1 MDIKIQDLM
10 VSSGVGFGTSGAR
23 GLADNMTGFV
33 ERSGMRKFIS
43 VVLLWSCVVG
53 AASAGELAGVR
64 FEQSSHGYQVQV
76 YEGTPYL
83 WLGMQVVGLTADIE
97 PSAQHKLMLLWG
109 SKNDQRQA
117 VVSINGLRQRI
128 AGGGYDGFQWLAVP
142 IGDKVEGERYE
153 IVLRPVPADVPQG
166 FVSQVRLVTS
176 DVNAES
182 LSKQLPNGV
191 KKIEFFTPPARKLTD
206 EERALWDPSPKK
218 PDWKR
223 AERSARIAGIALSKV
238 QRWLH
243 ETCLPVRDARTGL
256 FRGRGGQWN
265 YRDTAADCYPFYV
278 WAAFFTDK
286 EVLDGVMIDTLKA
299 EQRLCNHLDRLPVNY
314 DMDKQTK
321 IDMSFDAMIFGASEY
336 AKDGLVPIVELT
348 GPNYPWFDRMRG
360 LVDDIFKHA
369 RCETKYGNIPS
380 TNVEVN
386 GELLQILPRLYCM
399 TGEDKYLDWAHRMA
413 DHYLLG
419 GGFIPS
425 RLSDHGCE
433 IIGGLGLLYAID
445 RKAQPA
451 KCEQYKPHM
460 KYMFDEILRRGT
472 NSDGIIIQKLH
483 DTPGPHDSAST
494 GDGWGYDFVGFK
506 DFDLAEGTTL
516 YSKPIH
522 LALSNLLKPRYEN
535 YNWGHSS
542 RDNIADS
549 VEGGLYLLY
558 YQPVAEGFVWADR
571 VIERTLVDH
580 ADADRLWGTHKLEAN
595 TVRTVLIHT
604 MLHTQ
609 NTIARPWRQGL
620 QLGAAPCADG
630 ICIYMAC
637 DKPYEGRLEFDIP
650 RHRLYMGFGR
660 DWPRMNTVPEWF
672 TVEPDE
678 TPYDVTT
685 ETTKSHTSRSYTG
698 RQLHEGLPIKLQPGQ
713 PLGMVV
719 KARPGN
725 R

>member
-1 MDIKIQDLM
+1 
-10 VSSGVGFGTSGAR
+10 
-23 GLADNMTGFV
+23 
-33 ERSGMRKFIS
+33 MRQFIC

-76 YEGTPYL
+76 YEGSPYL
-83 WLGMQVVGLTADIE
+83 WLGMQTVGLTVDIE
-97 PSAQHKLMLLWG
+97 PSAEHKLMLLWG
-109 SKNDQRQA
+109 SKNDKRQA
-117 VVSINGLRQRI
+117 VVSINGLQQRI

-142 IGDKVEGERYE
+142 ITKEVKGERYE
-153 IVLRPVPADVPQG
+153 IVLRPVPGDAPQG
-166 FVSQVRLVTS
+166 FIPEVRLVTS
-176 DVNAES
+176 DVAADA
-182 LSKQLPNGV
+182 LSKQLGDGA
-191 KKIEFFTPPARKLTD
+191 KRIEFFTPPARKLTD
-206 EERALWDPSPKK
+206 EERSLWDPSPKE

-223 AERSARIAGIALSKV
+223 AERSSRIAGIALSKV

-243 ETCLPVRDARTGL
+243 ETCLPVRDEKTGL
-256 FRGRGGQWN
+256 FLGRGGQWN

-286 EVLDGVMIDTLKA
+286 AVLDGVMIDTLKS

-314 DMDKQTK
+314 DMDKGSK

-348 GPNYPWFDRMRG
+348 GPGYPWFDRMRG
-360 LVDDIFKHA
+360 IVDDIFKHA
-369 RCETKYGNIPS
+369 RYETKYGKIPS
-380 TNVEVN
+380 TNIEVN
-386 GELLQILPRLYCM
+386 GELLQMLPRLYCM
-399 TGEDKYLDWAHRMA
+399 TGEDKYLDWAHRLA

-433 IIGGLGLLYAID
+433 IIGGLGLLYAVD
-445 RKAQPA
+445 RKARPA

-460 KYMFDEILRRGT
+460 KYMFDEILRRAT
-472 NSDGIIIQKLH
+472 NSDGIIVQKLH
-483 DTPGPHDSAST
+483 EAPGPHDSAST
-494 GDGWGYDFVGFK
+494 
-506 DFDLAEGTTL
+506 
-516 YSKPIH
+516 
-522 LALSNLLKPRYEN
+522 LKPRYEN
-535 YNWGHSS
+535 YNWGSSS

-580 ADADRLWGTHKLEAN
+580 SDADRLWGTHKLEAN

-620 QLGAAPCADG
+620 QLGAAPCGDG
-630 ICIYMAC
+630 ICIYLAC
-637 DKPYEGRLEFDIP
+637 DKPYQGRLEFDIP

-678 TPYDVTT
+678 TLYDVTG
-685 ETTKSHTSRSYTG
+685 ETTKSYTG
-698 RQLHEGLPIKLQPGQ
+698 RQMHEGIPIKLQPGQ
-713 PLGMVV
+713 PLRIVV
-719 KARPGN
+719 KARPRN